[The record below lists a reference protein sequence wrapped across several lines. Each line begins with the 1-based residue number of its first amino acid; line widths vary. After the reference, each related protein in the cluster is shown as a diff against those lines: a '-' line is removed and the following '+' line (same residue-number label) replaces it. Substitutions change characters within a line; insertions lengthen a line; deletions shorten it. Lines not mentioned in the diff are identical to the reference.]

1 MPQLFKH
8 VSMASIAHLDAP
20 LVISSDEIEDK
31 LSVTMN
37 RLGIRQG
44 LLQSLSG
51 IKERRF
57 WDKEIQP
64 SDVATKAAEAALE
77 KTGLSSNDIGA
88 LINTS
93 VCRDYIEPSTACLVH
108 GNLKLSPSC
117 LNYDLGN
124 ACLGF
129 MNGMDAAA
137 QMIENGSIEH
147 ALIVDGESS
156 RFPIA
161 QTIERLSDPECT
173 EMDFRSQF
181 ATLTLGSGAAA
192 MILSRRKENDGL
204 PQYKGGVSCAA
215 TEYNR
220 ICLGQPDKMITDTK
234 ELLIRGLELAAKT
247 FAQAKEILD
256 WGSQVLDV
264 LVLHQVSKVHTEQL
278 AALLNL
284 DLEKVL
290 RIYPEFGN
298 IGPAAVP
305 IVLSKA
311 IEEGR
316 VQPGSKVALMGIGSG
331 LNCSMAEI
339 QF

>member
-1 MPQLFKH
+1 MSS
-8 VSMASIAHLDAP
+8 VAHIDAP
-20 LVISSDEIEDK
+20 LIISSEEIEDK
-31 LSVTMN
+31 LAPTME
-37 RLGIRQG
+37 RLGIRKG

-51 IKERRF
+51 IRARRF
-57 WDKEIQP
+57 WEGETQP
-64 SDVATKAAEAALE
+64 SEVATQAAQAALDKANVAPE
-77 KTGLSSNDIGA
+77 QIGA

-108 GNLKLSPSC
+108 GNLNLPEDC

-137 QMIENGSIEH
+137 QMIENGAIDH

-161 QTIERLSDPECT
+161 QTIERLSDNECT

-192 MILSRRKENDGL
+192 MVLSRRQEGDGL

-220 ICLGQPDKMITDTK
+220 ICLGQPDKMITNTK

-247 FAQAKEILD
+247 YAKAQEVLQWSSKA
-256 WGSQVLDV
+256 LDV

-278 AALLNL
+278 AALLGL
-284 DLEKVL
+284 DLDKVL

-316 VQPGSKVALMGIGSG
+316 VKPGSCVALMGIGSG

>member
-1 MPQLFKH
+1 
-8 VSMASIAHLDAP
+8 MASVAHIDAP
-20 LVISSDEIEDK
+20 LTISSEEIEDK
-31 LSVTMN
+31 LTPTME
-37 RLGIRQG
+37 RLGIRKG

-51 IKERRF
+51 IKSRRF
-57 WDKEIQP
+57 WERDTQP
-64 SDVATKAAEAALE
+64 SEVATQAAQLAMEKAGIQA
-77 KTGLSSNDIGA
+77 SQVGA

-108 GNLKLSPSC
+108 GNLKLSDTC

-137 QMIENGSIEH
+137 QMIENGAIDH

-156 RFPIA
+156 RYPIA
-161 QTIERLSDPECT
+161 QTIERLSDDECT

-192 MILSRRKENDGL
+192 MVLSRRTEGDTL

-247 FAQAKEILD
+247 FAQAKEVLD
-256 WGSQVLDV
+256 WGTKMLDV

-284 DLEKVL
+284 DLDKVL

-316 VQPGSKVALMGIGSG
+316 VQPGSCVALMGIGSG

>member
-1 MPQLFKH
+1 MPQLFKN
-8 VSMASIAHLDAP
+8 VSMAGIAHLDAP
-20 LVISSDEIEDK
+20 LVISSNEIEEK
-31 LSVTMN
+31 LASTMT

-57 WDKEIQP
+57 WEKEVQP
-64 SDVATKAAEAALE
+64 SDVATKAAELALE
-77 KTGLSSNDIGA
+77 KAGLSSGEIGA

-108 GNLKLSPSC
+108 GNLNLDPSC

-137 QMIENGSIEH
+137 QMIENGAIEH

-173 EMDFRSQF
+173 EQDFRAQF

-192 MILSRRKENDGL
+192 MILSRRKDNDGL

-247 FAQAKEILD
+247 FAQAKRNPAM
-256 WGSQVLDV
+256 G
-264 LVLHQVSKVHTEQL
+264 VSS
-278 AALLNL
+278 
-284 DLEKVL
+284 
-290 RIYPEFGN
+290 FGRA
-298 IGPAAVP
+298 GFA
-305 IVLSKA
+305 SS
-311 IEEGR
+311 E
-316 VQPGSKVALMGIGSG
+316 
-331 LNCSMAEI
+331 
-339 QF
+339 